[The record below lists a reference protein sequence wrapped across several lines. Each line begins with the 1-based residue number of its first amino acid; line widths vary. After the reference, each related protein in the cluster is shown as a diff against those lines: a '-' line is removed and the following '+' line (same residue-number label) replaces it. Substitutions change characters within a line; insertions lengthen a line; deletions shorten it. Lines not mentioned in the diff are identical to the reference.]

1 MEKVKKLP
9 SNWIDA
15 SFGGVRIY
23 HAKDLAIYVCD
34 NYVEVHDL
42 NIPLSKESFLY
53 RADDWENVFSFVDKR
68 AA

>member
-15 SFGGVRIY
+15 SFGVVRIY
-23 HAKDLAIYVCD
+23 RAKDLAIYVCE
-34 NYVEVHDL
+34 NHVEVHDL
-42 NIPLSKESFLY
+42 NIPLSKELFLLKL
-53 RADDWENVFSFVDKR
+53 DDWENVISFVEER

>member
-34 NYVEVHDL
+34 NHVEVHDL
-42 NIPLSKESFLY
+42 NIPLSKESFFIEV
-53 RADDWENVFSFVDKR
+53 R
-68 AA
+68 

>member
-9 SNWIDA
+9 SNWIVA
-15 SFGGVRIY
+15 SFGGLCIY

-53 RADDWENVFSFVDKR
+53 RADNWKNVISFVEER

>member
-23 HAKDLAIYVCD
+23 HAKDLAIYVCE
-34 NYVEVHDL
+34 NHVEVHDL
-42 NIPLSKESFLY
+42 NIPLSKESFLLKS
-53 RADDWENVFSFVDKR
+53 DHWENVISFVEER

>member
-34 NYVEVHDL
+34 NHVEVLDL
-42 NIPLSKESFLY
+42 NIPLSKESFLLKS
-53 RADDWENVFSFVDKR
+53 DDWENVISFVEKR